1 MKSLRVANLAPLR
14 AELSCHPHA
23 ALFQL
28 RGRGREQEELEVQR
42 LPDEETSCRGR
53 EPEGDALRSRA
64 PLKCAKERKLL
75 LTPLGIAGWHA
86 VTFKFDFS
94 EVEVKEGDRQTV
106 VSPTMKEGSQ
116 ILWCRLAFP
125 LKVIPG
131 SWSDER

>member
-1 MKSLRVANLAPLR
+1 MRVANLEPLK
-14 AELSCHPHA
+14 AEPSCHPHA

-64 PLKCAKERKLL
+64 PLKCAKKRKLL
-75 LTPLGIAGWHA
+75 LTRLGIAGWHA
-86 VTFKFDFS
+86 VTFKLDFS
-94 EVEVKEGDRQTV
+94 KVEVREGGGGGRKAV
-106 VSPTMKEGSQ
+106 VSPAMKEGSQ
-116 ILWCRLAFP
+116 ILQCRLAFP

-131 SWSDER
+131 SRSDER

>member
-1 MKSLRVANLAPLR
+1 LRVANLAPLK
-14 AELSCHPHA
+14 AEPSCHPRA
-23 ALFQL
+23 ALLQL

-42 LPDEETSCRGR
+42 LPDEERSCRGR

-94 EVEVKEGDRQTV
+94 EVEVREGGGRR
-106 VSPTMKEGSQ
+106 GG
-116 ILWCRLAFP
+116 RLSC
-125 LKVIPG
+125 LL
-131 SWSDER
+131 S